1 MLQRHESGC
10 LLCGQDI
17 PTTHRGVFKVHE
29 IPWEEQIKL
38 RAGAN
43 TRCRA
48 SGETPENVNRLLR
61 TFECETNYDDVHHRP
76 RRSVHQ
82 SVQLVDNGDGLGMV
96 ASLKVSGFEAATICL
111 DLANE
116 DLPRL
121 RAEIDHIIA
130 KRGLI
135 PTEGERP

>member
-1 MLQRHESGC
+1 MLKRHESGC

-29 IPWEEQIKL
+29 ISWEERVHL
-38 RAGAN
+38 PAGDSG
-43 TRCRA
+43 RCRA

-61 TFECETNYDDVHHRP
+61 TFECETNYDDNHHRP

-82 SVQLVDNGDGLGMV
+82 SIQLVDNGDGLGMV
-96 ASLKVSGFEAATICL
+96 ALLKVSGIEAALICL

-121 RAEIDHIIA
+121 RAEIDRIIA
-130 KRGLI
+130 KRDLV